1 MPNENIENTEN
12 LEPNPIPVSD
22 SKPEDIQVIPTDD
35 QVKTS
40 KETKATSNEVGL
52 QKKESTEEVETE
64 ESFSKELGALV
75 DLALSD
81 KLTPEQRKAIDD
93 EGLGSYFDMII
104 GGHKAQI
111 EKNDQEI
118 FSVVGSKE
126 AYKELQEWAVSNL
139 NDSEIES
146 FNNAVVNSGDIG
158 LAKLAVEGLQAR
170 YQRLNGSV
178 PQKRIESGGTAN
190 ESSRPF
196 SNREEY
202 IRETMS
208 MKYRQNPEYAA
219 QVEAKR
225 NVSGF

>member
-1 MPNENIENTEN
+1 MSDENIANLDTET
-12 LEPNPIPVSD
+12 PVEGN
-22 SKPEDIQVIPTDD
+22 SKPEDIQEVPTDD
-35 QVKTS
+35 QVNTS
-40 KETKATSNEVGL
+40 KETKTNSSEVGI
-52 QKKESTEEVETE
+52 QKKETPEEVETE
-64 ESFSKELGALV
+64 ESFSKELGTLV

-81 KLTPEQRKAIDD
+81 KLTPEQRKSIDD

-118 FSVVGSKE
+118 FEVVGSKE
-126 AYKELQEWAVSNL
+126 AYKELQEWASTNL
-139 NDSEIES
+139 NDSEIAS
-146 FNNAVVNSGDIG
+146 FNNAVMESGDVG

-170 YQRLNGSV
+170 YQRLNGSA

-190 ESSRPF
+190 ESSRPY
-196 SNREEY
+196 SNRDEY

-208 MKYRQNPEYAA
+208 IKYRQNPEYAA